1 MTTMTHDTTRT
12 AGLGFAFASA
22 ASFGLSGSLA
32 RGLMDAGWSSA
43 AAVSVRILLAA
54 VVLAPLAVV
63 QLRGRWELLR
73 RNLPLVGVYG
83 LLAVAGCQL
92 AFFNAVE
99 RMPVGV
105 ALLIEYMSPVAVI
118 GWLWLTRGQR
128 PGPRTVA
135 GALLAIAG
143 LALVL
148 DLVSGTD
155 VDGIGIIWAFG
166 AMVGVTAYFLISA
179 QDAGLPPVVLAAA
192 GLTVGAAALLAL
204 GLVGVLP
211 FAATTAD
218 VHFGDVSM
226 AWWLP
231 VLGLGVVTAALAYV
245 TGIAATRRLGSR
257 LASFVALTEVLAA
270 LGFAWIL
277 LGQAPRSIQL
287 LGGALVLLGV
297 VGVLPFAATTAAV
310 HFGSVTVAWWLL
322 VLALGVVT
330 AALAYVTGIAA
341 TRRLG
346 SRLASFVALTEV
358 LAALGF
364 AWVLLGQAPRSIQ
377 LLGAALVLLGVVIV
391 KSGERAASA

>member
-118 GWLWLTRGQR
+118 GWLWLMRGQR
-128 PGPRTVA
+128 PGPRTIA
-135 GALLAIAG
+135 GALLAVVG
-143 LALVL
+143 LVFVL
-148 DLVSGTD
+148 DLVSGAD

-192 GLTVGAAALLAL
+192 GLTVGGAVLLAL
-204 GLVGVLP
+204 GVVGVLP
-211 FAATTAD
+211 FAATTVD
-218 VHFGDVSM
+218 VDFGGVAV

-277 LGQAPRSIQL
+277 LGQAPRPVQL
-287 LGGALVLLGV
+287 LGG
-297 VGVLPFAATTAAV
+297 
-310 HFGSVTVAWWLL
+310 
-322 VLALGVVT
+322 
-330 AALAYVTGIAA
+330 
-341 TRRLG
+341 
-346 SRLASFVALTEV
+346 
-358 LAALGF
+358 
-364 AWVLLGQAPRSIQ
+364 
-377 LLGAALVLLGVVIV
+377 ALVLLGVVIV
-391 KSGERAASA
+391 KSGERSASA

>member
-1 MTTMTHDTTRT
+1 MTHDTTRT

-128 PGPRTVA
+128 PGPRMIA
-135 GALLAIAG
+135 GALLAIVG
-143 LALVL
+143 LVFVL

-155 VDGIGIIWAFG
+155 VDGVGIIWAFG

-179 QDAGLPPVVLAAA
+179 REDDGLPPVVLAAA
-192 GLTVGAAALLAL
+192 GLTVGGATLLAL
-204 GLVGVLP
+204 GVVGVLP
-211 FAATTAD
+211 FAATTAA
-218 VHFGDVSM
+218 VNFGGVAV

-277 LGQAPRSIQL
+277 LGQEPRPVQL
-287 LGGALVLLGV
+287 LGGALVLM
-297 VGVLPFAATTAAV
+297 
-310 HFGSVTVAWWLL
+310 
-322 VLALGVVT
+322 
-330 AALAYVTGIAA
+330 
-341 TRRLG
+341 
-346 SRLASFVALTEV
+346 
-358 LAALGF
+358 
-364 AWVLLGQAPRSIQ
+364 
-377 LLGAALVLLGVVIV
+377 GVVIV
-391 KSGERAASA
+391 RSGERSDSA

>member
-179 QDAGLPPVVLAAA
+179 REDDGLPPVVLAAA
-192 GLTVGAAALLAL
+192 GLTVGGAALLAL
-204 GLVGVLP
+204 GVVGVLP
-211 FAATTAD
+211 FAATTAA
-218 VHFGDVSM
+218 VHFGGVAV

-277 LGQAPRSIQL
+277 LGQAPRPVQL
-287 LGGALVLLGV
+287 LGG
-297 VGVLPFAATTAAV
+297 
-310 HFGSVTVAWWLL
+310 
-322 VLALGVVT
+322 
-330 AALAYVTGIAA
+330 
-341 TRRLG
+341 
-346 SRLASFVALTEV
+346 
-358 LAALGF
+358 
-364 AWVLLGQAPRSIQ
+364 
-377 LLGAALVLLGVVIV
+377 ALVLLGVVIV
-391 KSGERAASA
+391 KSGERSASA

>member
-1 MTTMTHDTTRT
+1 MTHDTTTART
-12 AGLGFAFASA
+12 AGLGFAMVSA

-32 RGLMDAGWSSA
+32 RGLMDAGWSA
-43 AAVSVRILLAA
+43 AAEVSVRILLAA
-54 VVLAPLAVV
+54 VVLAPLAIV
-63 QLRGRWELLR
+63 QLRGRWDLLR

-143 LALVL
+143 LVLVL

-179 QDAGLPPVVLAAA
+179 REDDGLPPVVLAAA

-270 LGFAWIL
+270 LGFAW
-277 LGQAPRSIQL
+277 
-287 LGGALVLLGV
+287 
-297 VGVLPFAATTAAV
+297 
-310 HFGSVTVAWWLL
+310 
-322 VLALGVVT
+322 
-330 AALAYVTGIAA
+330 
-341 TRRLG
+341 
-346 SRLASFVALTEV
+346 
-358 LAALGF
+358 
-364 AWVLLGQAPRSIQ
+364 VLLGQAPRSIQ

>member
-166 AMVGVTAYFLISA
+166 AMVGVTAYFLIYA
-179 QDAGLPPVVLAAA
+179 REDDGLPPVVLAAA
-192 GLTVGAAALLAL
+192 GLTVGGAALLL
-204 GLVGVLP
+204 
-211 FAATTAD
+211 
-218 VHFGDVSM
+218 M
-226 AWWLP
+226 
-231 VLGLGVVTAALAYV
+231 
-245 TGIAATRRLGSR
+245 
-257 LASFVALTEVLAA
+257 
-270 LGFAWIL
+270 
-277 LGQAPRSIQL
+277 
-287 LGGALVLLGV
+287 GV

-310 HFGSVTVAWWLL
+310 HFGSVTVAWWLP

-377 LLGAALVLLGVVIV
+377 LLGGALVLLGVVIV
-391 KSGERAASA
+391 KSGERSTPA

>member
-1 MTTMTHDTTRT
+1 MTHDSTRT
-12 AGLGFAFASA
+12 AGLGFAMASA

-32 RGLMDAGWSSA
+32 RGLMDVGWSSA

-54 VVLAPLAVV
+54 VVLAPLAAM
-63 QLRGRWELLR
+63 QLRGRWDLLR

-143 LALVL
+143 LVLVL

-179 QDAGLPPVVLAAA
+179 REDDGLPPVVLAAA
-192 GLTVGAAALLAL
+192 GLTVGGAALLAL
-204 GLVGVLP
+204 GVVGVLP
-211 FAATTAD
+211 FAATTVD
-218 VHFGDVSM
+218 VDFGGVAV

-277 LGQAPRSIQL
+277 LGQAPRPVQL
-287 LGGALVLLGV
+287 LGG
-297 VGVLPFAATTAAV
+297 
-310 HFGSVTVAWWLL
+310 
-322 VLALGVVT
+322 
-330 AALAYVTGIAA
+330 
-341 TRRLG
+341 
-346 SRLASFVALTEV
+346 
-358 LAALGF
+358 
-364 AWVLLGQAPRSIQ
+364 
-377 LLGAALVLLGVVIV
+377 ALVLLGVVIV
-391 KSGERAASA
+391 KSGERSASA

>member
-12 AGLGFAFASA
+12 AGLGFALASA

-32 RGLMDAGWSSA
+32 RGLMDVGWSSA

-54 VVLAPLAVV
+54 VVLAPLAVM
-63 QLRGRWELLR
+63 QLRGRWDLLR

-128 PGPRTVA
+128 PGPRTIA
-135 GALLAIAG
+135 GALLAVVG
-143 LALVL
+143 LAFVL
-148 DLVSGTD
+148 DLASGTD

-179 QDAGLPPVVLAAA
+179 REDDGLPPVVLAAA
-192 GLTVGAAALLAL
+192 GLTVGGATLLAL
-204 GLVGVLP
+204 GVVGVLP
-211 FAATTAD
+211 FAATTAA
-218 VHFGDVSM
+218 VHFGGVTV

-297 VGVLPFAATTAAV
+297 V
-310 HFGSVTVAWWLL
+310 
-322 VLALGVVT
+322 
-330 AALAYVTGIAA
+330 
-341 TRRLG
+341 
-346 SRLASFVALTEV
+346 
-358 LAALGF
+358 
-364 AWVLLGQAPRSIQ
+364 
-377 LLGAALVLLGVVIV
+377 IV
-391 KSGERAASA
+391 KSGERSASA

>member
-1 MTTMTHDTTRT
+1 MTHDSTRT
-12 AGLGFAFASA
+12 AGLGFAMASA

-32 RGLMDAGWSSA
+32 RGLMDVGWSSA

-128 PGPRTVA
+128 PGPRTIA
-135 GALLAIAG
+135 GALFAIVG
-143 LALVL
+143 LVFVL

-155 VDGIGIIWAFG
+155 VDGVGIIWAFG

-179 QDAGLPPVVLAAA
+179 RGDDGLPPVVLAAA
-192 GLTVGAAALLAL
+192 GLTVGGAALLAL
-204 GLVGVLP
+204 GVVGVLP
-211 FAATTAD
+211 FAATTVAVD
-218 VHFGDVSM
+218 FGGVTV

-277 LGQAPRSIQL
+277 LGQAPRPVQL
-287 LGGALVLLGV
+287 LGG
-297 VGVLPFAATTAAV
+297 
-310 HFGSVTVAWWLL
+310 
-322 VLALGVVT
+322 
-330 AALAYVTGIAA
+330 
-341 TRRLG
+341 
-346 SRLASFVALTEV
+346 
-358 LAALGF
+358 
-364 AWVLLGQAPRSIQ
+364 
-377 LLGAALVLLGVVIV
+377 ALVLLGVVIV
-391 KSGERAASA
+391 KSGERSASA

>member
-1 MTTMTHDTTRT
+1 MTHDSTRT
-12 AGLGFAFASA
+12 AGLGFAMASA

-32 RGLMDAGWSSA
+32 RGLMDVGWSSA

-54 VVLAPLAVV
+54 VVLAPLAAM
-63 QLRGRWELLR
+63 QLRGRWDLLR

-128 PGPRTVA
+128 PGPRTIA
-135 GALLAIAG
+135 GALLAIVG
-143 LALVL
+143 LVFVL

-155 VDGIGIIWAFG
+155 VDGVGIIWAFG

-179 QDAGLPPVVLAAA
+179 REDDGLPPVVLAAA
-192 GLTVGAAALLAL
+192 GLTVGGATLLAL
-204 GLVGVLP
+204 GVVGVLP
-211 FAATTAD
+211 FAATTVAVD
-218 VHFGDVSM
+218 FGGVTV

-277 LGQAPRSIQL
+277 LGQAPRPVQL
-287 LGGALVLLGV
+287 LGG
-297 VGVLPFAATTAAV
+297 
-310 HFGSVTVAWWLL
+310 
-322 VLALGVVT
+322 
-330 AALAYVTGIAA
+330 
-341 TRRLG
+341 
-346 SRLASFVALTEV
+346 
-358 LAALGF
+358 
-364 AWVLLGQAPRSIQ
+364 
-377 LLGAALVLLGVVIV
+377 ALVLLGVVIV
-391 KSGERAASA
+391 KSGERSASA

>member
-1 MTTMTHDTTRT
+1 MTHDTTTART
-12 AGLGFAFASA
+12 AGLGFAMVSA

-32 RGLMDAGWSSA
+32 RGLMDVGWSSA
-43 AAVSVRILLAA
+43 AAVSIRILLAA
-54 VVLAPLAVV
+54 VVLAPLAIV
-63 QLRGRWELLR
+63 QLRGRWHLLR

-105 ALLIEYMSPVAVI
+105 ALLIEYMSPVAVV

-128 PGPRTVA
+128 PGPRTVG
-135 GALLAIAG
+135 GALLAVLG
-143 LALVL
+143 LVLVL

-155 VDGIGIIWAFG
+155 VDGVGIIWAFG
-166 AMVGVTAYFLISA
+166 AMVGVTVYFLISA
-179 QDAGLPPVVLAAA
+179 REDDGLPPVVLAAA
-192 GLTVGAAALLAL
+192 GLTVGGAALLL
-204 GLVGVLP
+204 
-211 FAATTAD
+211 
-218 VHFGDVSM
+218 M
-226 AWWLP
+226 
-231 VLGLGVVTAALAYV
+231 
-245 TGIAATRRLGSR
+245 
-257 LASFVALTEVLAA
+257 
-270 LGFAWIL
+270 
-277 LGQAPRSIQL
+277 
-287 LGGALVLLGV
+287 GV

-310 HFGSVTVAWWLL
+310 HFGSVTVAWWLP

-377 LLGAALVLLGVVIV
+377 LLGGALVLLGVVIV
-391 KSGERAASA
+391 KSGERSTPA

>member
-1 MTTMTHDTTRT
+1 MTHDSTRT
-12 AGLGFAFASA
+12 AGLGFAMASA

-32 RGLMDAGWSSA
+32 RGLMDVGWSSA

-54 VVLAPLAVV
+54 VVLAPLAAM
-63 QLRGRWELLR
+63 QLRGRWDLLR

-105 ALLIEYMSPVAVI
+105 ALLVEYMSPVAVI

-179 QDAGLPPVVLAAA
+179 RGDEGLPPVVLAAA
-192 GLTVGAAALLAL
+192 GLAVGAAALLAL
-204 GLVGVLP
+204 GVVGVLP

-270 LGFAWIL
+270 LGFAW
-277 LGQAPRSIQL
+277 
-287 LGGALVLLGV
+287 
-297 VGVLPFAATTAAV
+297 
-310 HFGSVTVAWWLL
+310 
-322 VLALGVVT
+322 
-330 AALAYVTGIAA
+330 
-341 TRRLG
+341 
-346 SRLASFVALTEV
+346 
-358 LAALGF
+358 
-364 AWVLLGQAPRSIQ
+364 VLLGQAPRSIQ
-377 LLGAALVLLGVVIV
+377 LLGSALVLLGVVIV
-391 KSGERAASA
+391 KSGERAATA

>member
-1 MTTMTHDTTRT
+1 MTHDTTATTTRT
-12 AGLGFAFASA
+12 AGLGFAMVSA

-32 RGLMDAGWSSA
+32 RGLMDVGWSSA

-54 VVLAPLAVV
+54 VVLAPLAIV
-63 QLRGRWELLR
+63 QLRGRWDLLR

-135 GALLAIAG
+135 GALLAVLG
-143 LALVL
+143 MVLVL

-155 VDGIGIIWAFG
+155 VDGVGIIWAFG
-166 AMVGVTAYFLISA
+166 AMVGVTVYFLISA
-179 QDAGLPPVVLAAA
+179 REDDGLPPVVLAAA
-192 GLTVGAAALLAL
+192 GLTVGGSALLL
-204 GLVGVLP
+204 
-211 FAATTAD
+211 
-218 VHFGDVSM
+218 M
-226 AWWLP
+226 
-231 VLGLGVVTAALAYV
+231 
-245 TGIAATRRLGSR
+245 
-257 LASFVALTEVLAA
+257 
-270 LGFAWIL
+270 
-277 LGQAPRSIQL
+277 
-287 LGGALVLLGV
+287 GA

-310 HFGSVTVAWWLL
+310 HFGSVTVAWWLP
-322 VLALGVVT
+322 VLGLGVVT

-377 LLGAALVLLGVVIV
+377 LLGGALVLLGVVIV
-391 KSGERAASA
+391 KSGERSTPA

>member
-63 QLRGRWELLR
+63 QLRGRWDLLR
-73 RNLPLVGVYG
+73 RNLPLIGVYG

-148 DLVSGTD
+148 DMVSGTD

-179 QDAGLPPVVLAAA
+179 REDDGLPPVVLAAA
-192 GLTVGAAALLAL
+192 GLTVGGAALLL
-204 GLVGVLP
+204 
-211 FAATTAD
+211 
-218 VHFGDVSM
+218 M
-226 AWWLP
+226 
-231 VLGLGVVTAALAYV
+231 
-245 TGIAATRRLGSR
+245 
-257 LASFVALTEVLAA
+257 
-270 LGFAWIL
+270 
-277 LGQAPRSIQL
+277 
-287 LGGALVLLGV
+287 GV

-310 HFGSVTVAWWLL
+310 HFGSVTVAWWLP
-322 VLALGVVT
+322 VLGLGVVT
-330 AALAYVTGIAA
+330 AALAYVSGIAA

-377 LLGAALVLLGVVIV
+377 LLGGALVLLGVVIV
-391 KSGERAASA
+391 KSGER

>member
-1 MTTMTHDTTRT
+1 MATMTHDTTART
-12 AGLGFAFASA
+12 AGLGFAMVSA

-32 RGLMDAGWSSA
+32 RGLMDVGWSSA

-54 VVLAPLAVV
+54 IVLAPLAIV
-63 QLRGRWELLR
+63 QLRGRWDMLR

-128 PGPRTVA
+128 PGPRTVG
-135 GALLAIAG
+135 GALLAVLG
-143 LALVL
+143 LVLVL

-155 VDGIGIIWAFG
+155 VDGVGIIWAFG
-166 AMVGVTAYFLISA
+166 AMLGVTVYFLISA
-179 QDAGLPPVVLAAA
+179 REDDGLPPVVLAAA
-192 GLTVGAAALLAL
+192 GLTVGGAALLI
-204 GLVGVLP
+204 
-211 FAATTAD
+211 
-218 VHFGDVSM
+218 M
-226 AWWLP
+226 
-231 VLGLGVVTAALAYV
+231 
-245 TGIAATRRLGSR
+245 
-257 LASFVALTEVLAA
+257 
-270 LGFAWIL
+270 
-277 LGQAPRSIQL
+277 
-287 LGGALVLLGV
+287 GA

-310 HFGSVTVAWWLL
+310 HFGSVTVAWWLP

-377 LLGAALVLLGVVIV
+377 LLGGALVLLGVVIV
-391 KSGERAASA
+391 KSGER